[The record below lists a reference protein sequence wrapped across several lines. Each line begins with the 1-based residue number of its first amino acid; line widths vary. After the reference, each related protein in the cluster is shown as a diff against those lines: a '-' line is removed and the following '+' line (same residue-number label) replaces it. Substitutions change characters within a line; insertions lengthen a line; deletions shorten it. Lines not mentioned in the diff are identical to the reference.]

1 MSERRTVRNME
12 IVLIRHGATAGNIEK
27 RYIGT
32 TDEPLCDTGTA
43 QIHEYMSDRC
53 YPQVQA
59 LYVSP
64 LKRCSQ
70 TAAFI
75 YPDMKQIIVQD
86 FRECDFG
93 KFEGKNYKE
102 LTGDEY
108 YQKWID
114 SNGTIPFPQ
123 GEDISDFRTR
133 CVNAWNRVVN
143 ECMELGVGTAACIVH
158 GGTIM
163 AVLSEIYGGDYYDYH
178 CGNGDG
184 YICDVTQKGH
194 ISTIKKITEK

>member
-64 LKRCSQ
+64 LKRCRQ

-123 GEDISDFRTR
+123 GEDIADFRTR
-133 CVNAWNRVVN
+133 CVHAWNKVVN
-143 ECMELGVGTAACIVH
+143 ECMESGVGTAACVVH
-158 GGTIM
+158 
-163 AVLSEIYGGDYYDYH
+163 
-178 CGNGDG
+178 
-184 YICDVTQKGH
+184 
-194 ISTIKKITEK
+194 

>member
-1 MSERRTVRNME
+1 ME

-43 QIHEYMSDRC
+43 KIHEYMSAGC
-53 YPQVQA
+53 YPKVQA

-123 GEDISDFRTR
+123 GEDIADFRT
-133 CVNAWNRVVN
+133 
-143 ECMELGVGTAACIVH
+143 
-158 GGTIM
+158 
-163 AVLSEIYGGDYYDYH
+163 
-178 CGNGDG
+178 
-184 YICDVTQKGH
+184 
-194 ISTIKKITEK
+194 

>member
-1 MSERRTVRNME
+1 MENNNRRKLGTYQICLIALA
-12 IVLIRHGATAGNIEK
+12 IVMNVIGGQIALALRLPIYLDSIGTIEK

-43 QIHEYMSDRC
+43 QIQEYMSAGC
-53 YPQVQA
+53 YPKVQA

-108 YQKWID
+108 YQKWI
-114 SNGTIPFPQ
+114 
-123 GEDISDFRTR
+123 
-133 CVNAWNRVVN
+133 
-143 ECMELGVGTAACIVH
+143 
-158 GGTIM
+158 
-163 AVLSEIYGGDYYDYH
+163 
-178 CGNGDG
+178 
-184 YICDVTQKGH
+184 
-194 ISTIKKITEK
+194 

>member
-1 MSERRTVRNME
+1 ME

-32 TDEPLCDTGTA
+32 TDEPLCDTGMV
-43 QIHEYMSDRC
+43 QIQEYMRAGC

-64 LKRCSQ
+64 LKRCRQ
-70 TAAFI
+70 TAEFI
-75 YPDMKQIIVQD
+75 YHDTKQIIVQD

-108 YQKWID
+108 YQ
-114 SNGTIPFPQ
+114 
-123 GEDISDFRTR
+123 
-133 CVNAWNRVVN
+133 
-143 ECMELGVGTAACIVH
+143 
-158 GGTIM
+158 
-163 AVLSEIYGGDYYDYH
+163 LSLI
-178 CGNGDG
+178 
-184 YICDVTQKGH
+184 H
-194 ISTIKKITEK
+194 I